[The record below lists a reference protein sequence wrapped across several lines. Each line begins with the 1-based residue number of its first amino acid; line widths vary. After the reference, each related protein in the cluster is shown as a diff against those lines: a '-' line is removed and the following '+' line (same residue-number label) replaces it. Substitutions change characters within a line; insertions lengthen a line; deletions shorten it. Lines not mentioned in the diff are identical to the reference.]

1 MKHRTRKMV
10 QRWLALVLCL
20 CMIVPSSVT
29 FASGA
34 GKSAEDTSTYTGGI
48 CEHHPE
54 HTEACGYMKATK
66 GSPCQHEHT
75 ADCYEWITKCVHKH
89 TDACYTENGA
99 ADNTVSPSNPPE
111 RNLSCD
117 HECSIE
123 SGCITKKNI
132 CQHQHDDTCGYAEA
146 VKGHPCT
153 FSCEICSVAAN
164 QLCETIEIQEFS
176 ALPDKVQMQSVP
188 VGTER
193 KELNLPSTLDFTDS
207 TRKAGTVSG
216 ITWQSEPEFDGTLAG
231 EYIFTP
237 VIPGG
242 VFSCKWD
249 RIAQDH
255 LTGDKTG
262 SRTGEYHLA
271 LWR

>member
-99 ADNTVSPSNPPE
+99 ADNTVSP
-111 RNLSCD
+111 L
-117 HECSIE
+117 
-123 SGCITKKNI
+123 
-132 CQHQHDDTCGYAEA
+132 
-146 VKGHPCT
+146 
-153 FSCEICSVAAN
+153 
-164 QLCETIEIQEFS
+164 
-176 ALPDKVQMQSVP
+176 QS
-188 VGTER
+188 T
-193 KELNLPSTLDFTDS
+193 
-207 TRKAGTVSG
+207 
-216 ITWQSEPEFDGTLAG
+216 
-231 EYIFTP
+231 
-237 VIPGG
+237 
-242 VFSCKWD
+242 
-249 RIAQDH
+249 
-255 LTGDKTG
+255 
-262 SRTGEYHLA
+262 
-271 LWR
+271 